1 MLIAVNKPKGIT
13 SFDVVKRLKHVF
25 PWEKI
30 GHSWTLD
37 PLATWLMILGIW
49 KGTKKLNELIG
60 LDKSY
65 TAQIDFSKRSD
76 TWDLG
81 YWDYFEQLDT
91 EKLKNPKLSDIESKL
106 SQLIPSFE
114 LPLPAFS
121 AKQKDGK
128 RFYELAR
135 KWKIMEEKR
144 LMKID
149 GFAVLNYDF
158 PILKVQLDVGSWTY
172 IRSIAYRLWWEF
184 GIGWILTGLRRTR
197 IGERDFEESWEDWE
211 IVDYHMRCQIG
222 TFEWLKIE
230 D

>member
-25 PWEKI
+25 PGEKI
-30 GHSWTLD
+30 GHSGTLD
-37 PLATWLMILGIW
+37 PLATGLMILGIG

-135 KWKIMEEKR
+135 KGKIMEEKR

-158 PILKVQLDVGSWTY
+158 PILKVQLDVGSGTY
-172 IRSIAYRLWWEF
+172 IRSIAYRLGGEF
-184 GIGWILTGLRRTR
+184 GIGGILTGLRRTR
-197 IGERDFEESWEDWE
+197 IGERDFEESWEDGE